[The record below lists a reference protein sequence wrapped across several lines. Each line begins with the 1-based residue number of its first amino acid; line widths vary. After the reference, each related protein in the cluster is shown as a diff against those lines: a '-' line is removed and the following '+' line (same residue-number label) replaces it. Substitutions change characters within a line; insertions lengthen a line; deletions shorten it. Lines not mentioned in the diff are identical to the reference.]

1 MSIGVLGISRD
12 GLSYWTNRQLVTSVE
27 FKKMEHKI
35 QRFWES
41 GSDDY
46 RRGQKLVA

>member
-27 FKKMEHKI
+27 FKKMERVEFKKMEHKI
-35 QRFWES
+35 QRF
-41 GSDDY
+41 
-46 RRGQKLVA
+46 